1 MNASASVIKT
11 GGHDNRNFTHAEA
24 NMAGPG

>member
-24 NMAGPG
+24 NMAGRD